1 MANNDDR
8 LTCADFRA
16 RRERMGIDRRDLQD
30 ACNVSQP
37 TAFRWESSGDRHL
50 KIAPRAWDWLKAR
63 ELDFALAVRELH
75 DSAKA
80 SAESDFITLT
90 YPQTTDYDR
99 AIARAAAER
108 LMAEGYEVMFTYTDD
123 TKECQ

>member
-16 RRERMGIDRRDLQD
+16 RRERMGLARRDVQD
-30 ACNVSQP
+30 ALNVTTS
-37 TAFRWESSGDRHL
+37 ALFKWETTGPKHL

-80 SAESDFITLT
+80 SAESDFITLV

-99 AIARAAAER
+99 AIVRAAAER

-123 TKECQ
+123 TEECQ

>member
-16 RRERMGIDRRDLQD
+16 RRERMGIDRRDVQN
-30 ACNVSQP
+30 ATNVSTSTIFKWENP
-37 TAFRWESSGDRHL
+37 TDKHL

-63 ELDFALAVRELH
+63 ELDFTLSVRELH

-80 SAESDFITLT
+80 SAESDFITLV

-99 AIARAAAER
+99 AIVRAAAER

-123 TKECQ
+123 TEER

>member
-16 RRERMGIDRRDLQD
+16 RRERMGLARRDVQIGCD
-30 ACNVSQP
+30 VGQQ
-37 TAFRWESSGDRHL
+37 TTFKWESCDPKSHL

-63 ELDFALAVRELH
+63 ELDFTLAVRELH

-80 SAESDFITLT
+80 SAESDFITLV

-99 AIARAAAER
+99 AIVRAAAER
-108 LMAEGYEVMFTYTDD
+108 LMAEGYEVMFTYTD
-123 TKECQ
+123 TEEC